1 MLTDSELTDNKF
13 LSEVEKY
20 GLLDDFW
27 KLCEQHFGLSL
38 IHIYE
43 TIKEAKRVEMRER
56 NQNAKLYLTEA
67 LKDCLLY
74 TSRCV

>member
-27 KLCEQHFGLSL
+27 KLCEQHFG
-38 IHIYE
+38 
-43 TIKEAKRVEMRER
+43 
-56 NQNAKLYLTEA
+56 
-67 LKDCLLY
+67 Y
-74 TSRCV
+74 TDVKPTLEKAGRYHVRHLHRQVCRR